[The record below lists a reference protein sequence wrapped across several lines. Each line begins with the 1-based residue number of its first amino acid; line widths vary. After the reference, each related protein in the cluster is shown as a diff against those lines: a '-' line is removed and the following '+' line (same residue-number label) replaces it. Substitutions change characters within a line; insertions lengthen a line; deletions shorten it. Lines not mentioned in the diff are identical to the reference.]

1 MSQELSLNG
10 IDATTGGPLDDF
22 PVTTE
27 IIAKVARGQRITPE
41 DLRDAKIKNS
51 LGETAHF
58 GVAEGIDVSDLSQ
71 TGCLICARNRP
82 PPSIQTSTGN
92 LSAPITATKTA
103 NRKTTS

>member
-1 MSQELSLNG
+1 
-10 IDATTGGPLDDF
+10 LDDF
-22 PVTTE
+22 PITAE

-71 TGCLICARNRP
+71 TGWGVIFPASLPQKSVDAIKGALKPLLDLRQE
-82 PPSIQTSTGN
+82 QTGDFYKEFIGTDKGYKN
-92 LSAPITATKTA
+92 GE
-103 NRKTTS
+103 